1 MGYFDKFNSGKG
13 IPFMDGADK
22 GELRDILGDIVHI
35 SDFGFIR
42 NDEGDFAVIQ
52 LSEHPGVF
60 YFCNQVI
67 TDMLHEV
74 EKDGM
79 RGELPKQGI
88 KFEQKVSKKGRE
100 YFAFEFLGEQDELP
114 FD

>member
-13 IPFMDGADK
+13 IPFMDGAEK
-22 GELRDILGDIVHI
+22 GEMKDILGENVHI
-35 SDFGFIR
+35 DDFGFIR

-52 LSEHPGVF
+52 LREYPNMF
-60 YFCNQVI
+60 FFCNQVI

-74 EKDGM
+74 DKDGM
-79 RGELPKQGI
+79 RGELPSQIIRFSSKT
-88 KFEQKVSKKGRE
+88 SKKGRD
-100 YFAFEFLGEQDELP
+100 YFAFEFAGGQDELP